1 MVKRPL
7 IKLAKIDGF
16 IFDLDG
22 TLYLGDSVLPGAVK
36 TLQTL
41 RQMGKQVLFITN
53 KPLFSRQHYA
63 AKLTGLGI
71 SATPE
76 EVITSGYVLGYH
88 LSKSSPGL
96 RLYVI
101 GEENLKSE
109 LKGFG
114 LNVLEE
120 FVDQDPG
127 DVIIPYGVDA
137 VIVAFDR
144 TLTYRKLNTAYQ
156 ALQRGAVFMATNPDR
171 ACPMPGGEIPDAG
184 GTIAAL
190 ETMTDRKVELLAGKP
205 SNLMIQV
212 VLQHFGLPAER
223 CLLVG
228 DRLQTDIAMGKAA
241 GMSTALVLSGVTTQQ
256 EAEEAVPGPEIIL
269 QNVGDLMSSLF

>member
-1 MVKRPL
+1 MRS
-7 IKLAKIDGF
+7 KIDGF

-22 TLYLGDSVLPGAVK
+22 TLYLGESALPGAVM
-36 TLQTL
+36 TVQTL

-63 AKLTGLGI
+63 AKLTRLGI

-76 EVITSGYVLGYH
+76 DVITSGYVLGYY
-88 LSKSSPGL
+88 LAKSNPGL

-109 LKGFG
+109 LRGFG
-114 LNVLEE
+114 LEVLEE
-120 FVDQDPG
+120 FIEQDPLE
-127 DVIIPYGVDA
+127 VIVPHGVDA

-156 ALQRGAVFMATNPDR
+156 ALQHGATFMATNPDR
-171 ACPMPGGEIPDAG
+171 SCPMPGGGIPDAG

-190 ETMTDRKVELLAGKP
+190 EYMTGRKVELVAGKP
-205 SNLMIQV
+205 SNLMMQV
-212 VLQHFGLPAER
+212 VLQHLDLPADR

-228 DRLQTDIAMGKAA
+228 DRLQTDIAMGEAA
-241 GMSTALVLSGVTTQQ
+241 GMATALVLSGVTTLL
-256 EAEEAVPGPEIIL
+256 EAEQAIPQPDIIL
-269 QNVGDLMSSLF
+269 QDVGDLLTYLS